1 MGPSVK
7 HVLGVLEWSYV
18 VPEKNLFSK
27 IEFGSGW
34 PPLFWQ
40 NTTLFTWF
48 FSETFPKINTKHI
61 IYVSSILH
69 FACLFGRT
77 TKCSEFL
84 AFLDY
89 AAGMESYGIWW
100 RYCIYCI
107 PEIPSV
113 LSKATNVIWQGQL
126 ENRWQFWKWRGK
138 YWTVCHGGKLMINF
152 IKTTKSKTGQWYK
165 VGSLFMSTKN
175 SCQLVPLPINWST
188 SHLIPQ
194 LTGP

>member
-1 MGPSVK
+1 MWSLKKTFFFKNRVWF
-7 HVLGVLEWSYV
+7 GVT
-18 VPEKNLFSK
+18 
-27 IEFGSGW
+27 
-34 PPLFWQ
+34 PP
-40 NTTLFTWF
+40 TLFTWYF
-48 FSETFPKINTKHI
+48 CETFPKTKPKHI

-100 RYCIYCI
+100 RYCIYSI

-152 IKTTKSKTGQWYK
+152 IKTTKLASDIK
-165 VGSLFMSTKN
+165 LAHFL
-175 SCQLVPLPINWST
+175 CQPKIHVNWSPSQST